1 MSAAPLPSLS
11 GKRVLITGG
20 LGFIGSNL
28 AHRAIALG
36 AEVTIYDC
44 LDPKSGGNHFNLE
57 GVRDRVKLVI
67 NDVRNFEAL
76 CQAVLSQDLV
86 IHCAAYTSHPNSMR
100 EPLVDIDINC
110 KGTIHLLEA
119 VRRFQPSARVLYV
132 GTSTQIGPMHAAVID
147 ERHSEFPVDIYSA
160 NKCAGE
166 KYTLLYGKAHGLDVV
181 VVRLANTYGPRSNI
195 RSADFGFIN
204 YFIGLALRGRSLTV
218 FGEGK
223 QLRNV
228 SFVDDSVEALLAVA
242 ARPASRGEVY
252 FAVADRQ
259 YSVLELAESI
269 ARHIG
274 GGVSRIPWPA
284 DRAAIEAGDAI
295 ISNAKIR
302 RDVGWEP
309 RTPLDEG
316 LRRTREFFSPVLA
329 RYE

>member
-1 MSAAPLPSLS
+1 MTPADFE
-11 GKRVLITGG
+11 GKKILITGG

-28 AHRAIALG
+28 AHRALALG
-36 AEVTIYDC
+36 AEVTVYDC
-44 LDPKSGGNHFNLE
+44 LDPKSGGNHYNLE
-57 GVRDRVKLVI
+57 GVRDRVRLVI

-76 CQAVLSQDLV
+76 CQAVLHQDLV
-86 IHCAAYTSHPNSMR
+86 LHCAAYTSHPNSMR

-110 KGTIHLLEA
+110 KGTIHVLEA

-132 GTSTQIGPMHAAVID
+132 GTSTQIGPMHAPVID
-147 ERHSEFPVDIYSA
+147 EVHSEFPVDIYSA

-166 KYTLLYGKAHGLDVV
+166 KYTLLYGKAHGLDVA

-204 YFIGLALRGRSLTV
+204 YFIGLALAGRALTV
-218 FGEGK
+218 YGEGR

-228 SFVDDSVEALLAVA
+228 SFVGDSVEALLSVA

-259 YSVLELAESI
+259 YSVLELAQAITEQVGGSV
-269 ARHIG
+269 AR
-274 GGVSRIPWPA
+274 VPWPA
-284 DRAAIEAGDAI
+284 ERAAIESGDVI

-302 RDVGWEP
+302 RDVGWVP
-309 RTPLDEG
+309 RTSLHEG
-316 LRRTREFFSPVLA
+316 LGITRDYFKPVLA
-329 RYE
+329 KYA